1 MGLVDLLAE
10 ESNSENLK
18 RLKETAQ
25 KLDERIHE
33 INSMMAAIDNEFGV
47 INAHIQNISLIS
59 KASLQ
64 SLILKHTVEEISL
77 QLEFDLNQDRDE
89 YLASS
94 PERDIAEVVNLD
106 EESYDDIWV
115 LFREIGTRYPHI
127 PVYILAYRFDV
138 QMINMPNK
146 ETCVQGIILKSED
159 HHGLFEFLQPSM
171 LKSKWI
177 NWQ

>member
-106 EESYDDIWV
+106 EESYDDI
-115 LFREIGTRYPHI
+115 
-127 PVYILAYRFDV
+127 
-138 QMINMPNK
+138 
-146 ETCVQGIILKSED
+146 
-159 HHGLFEFLQPSM
+159 
-171 LKSKWI
+171 
-177 NWQ
+177 